1 MTELATLDA
10 YGVLTE
16 PATLKIQ
23 RLLPGPI
30 ERVWA
35 YLTES
40 DLRRQ
45 WLAAGEMEMKVGA
58 PFELVW
64 RNDEL
69 TNPPGQRP
77 AGFPDEHRMQSRIT
91 ELDPPRKLAITWGGS
106 GDVSFELE
114 PKGNEVLLTVIHR
127 RLPDRANPAEG
138 QRRLAH
144 APRHSGRPRDRQGAG
159 AVLGRLEPPQ
169 AGIRPAAAGLTELR
183 VQAPPGPPGGAPPRA
198 EPSLGRPRQSHRKPP
213 PALNG
218 HRIGWLIGVGP
229 TGPSATTLRSPSH
242 RRRGREHGARIPA
255 WPATDGATQR
265 RHACGRGMSDRM
277 SPSTLP
283 WLVRRHS
290 EGGGGGDLSHT

>member
-1 MTELATLDA
+1 MIERATPDP

-69 TNPPGQRP
+69 TQQPGRRP
-77 AGFPDEHRMQSRIT
+77 AGFQDEHRKQSRIT
-91 ELDPPRKLAITWGGS
+91 ELDPPRKLAFTWEDS

-114 PKGNEVLLTVIHR
+114 AVGGEVLLTVIHR
-127 RLPDRANPAEG
+127 RLPDRKTTLG
-138 QRRLAH
+138 V
-144 APRHSGRPRDRQGAG
+144 GAG
-159 AVLGRLEPPQ
+159 WHTHLDLLVARLSGEELEPFWDRWSRLQ
-169 AGIRPAAAGLTELR
+169 KEYDR
-183 VQAPPGPPGGAPPRA
+183 
-198 EPSLGRPRQSHRKPP
+198 
-213 PALNG
+213 
-218 HRIGWLIGVGP
+218 
-229 TGPSATTLRSPSH
+229 
-242 RRRGREHGARIPA
+242 RIPA
-255 WPATDGATQR
+255 
-265 RHACGRGMSDRM
+265 
-277 SPSTLP
+277 
-283 WLVRRHS
+283 
-290 EGGGGGDLSHT
+290 